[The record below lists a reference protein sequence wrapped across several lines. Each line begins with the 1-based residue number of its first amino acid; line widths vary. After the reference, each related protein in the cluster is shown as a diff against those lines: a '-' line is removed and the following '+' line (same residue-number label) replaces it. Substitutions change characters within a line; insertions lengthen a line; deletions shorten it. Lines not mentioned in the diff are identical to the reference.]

1 MANARRR
8 LRLGMVGGGQGAFI
22 GPVHRIAA
30 RLDGR
35 YQFVAGALSSDPD
48 RARASGREIGLTD
61 DRSYAD
67 FREMVEAEAA
77 RPDGI
82 EVVAIVTPNHLH
94 LPAAMAF
101 LKRGI
106 HVICDKPLATS
117 LEEARDFAAL
127 AERARAQFF
136 LTHNY
141 SGYPMVRHMREM
153 IARGDLGKLRIV
165 NVEYVQDWLAA
176 DDVHSKQA
184 EWRADP
190 ARAGAGGAL
199 GDIGTHAYHLATY
212 VTGLRSEEL
221 SAELHSFGTRRVLD
235 DNAHIRLRF
244 NSGVAGSAWI
254 SQVAIGNENGLKL
267 RVIGTSGAL
276 EFFQENP
283 NRLTYSRLGRPPQ
296 VLTRG
301 GPKVAQDVRVPAG
314 HPEGFLEGFA
324 TLYSDIADAILGDGA
339 AAARVPSLSDGMEGM
354 AFVAAA
360 VASHRAGGRWTALEA
375 FR

>member
-1 MANARRR
+1 MADAPRR
-8 LRLGMVGGGQGAFI
+8 LRLGMVGGGLGAFI

-35 YQFVAGALSSDPD
+35 YRLVAGALSSDPD
-48 RARASGREIGLTD
+48 RARASGREIGLED

-67 FREMVEAEAA
+67 FRAMAEAEAA
-77 RPDGI
+77 RPDGV
-82 EVVAIVTPNHLH
+82 EVAAIVTPNDIH
-94 LPAAMAF
+94 LPAATAF
-101 LKRGI
+101 LERGI
-106 HVICDKPLATS
+106 HVICDKPLATG
-117 LEEARDFAAL
+117 LEEARDFAAF
-127 AERARAQFF
+127 AKGAGARFF

-141 SGYPMVRHMREM
+141 SGYPMVRLMREM
-153 IARGDLGKLRIV
+153 IARGDLGRLRII

-212 VTGLRSEEL
+212 VTGLRAEEL
-221 SAELHSFGTRRVLD
+221 SADLQSFGAGRVLD
-235 DNAHIRLRF
+235 DNAHIRFRF
-244 NSGVAGSAWI
+244 VGGVVASAWI
-254 SQVAIGNENGLKL
+254 SQVAIGNENGLRL
-267 RVIGTSGAL
+267 RVIGTDGAL
-276 EFFQENP
+276 EFFQEDP
-283 NRLTYSRLGRPPQ
+283 NRLIHSRLGKPRQ
-296 VLTRG
+296 IVTRG
-301 GPKVAQDVRVPAG
+301 GPQGAQDVRVPAG

-324 TLYSDIADAILGDGA
+324 TLYRDIADAILGDSA
-339 AAARVPSLSDGMEGM
+339 AAARVPSLADGMEGM

-360 VASHRAGGRWTALEA
+360 VASHHAGGEWTALDA